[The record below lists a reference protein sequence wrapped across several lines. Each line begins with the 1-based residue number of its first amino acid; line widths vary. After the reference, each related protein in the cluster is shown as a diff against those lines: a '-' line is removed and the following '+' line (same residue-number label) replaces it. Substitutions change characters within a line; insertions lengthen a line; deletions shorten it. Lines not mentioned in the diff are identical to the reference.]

1 MRPALNLRPI
11 APLKLPRKLLVKL
24 AFSNAG
30 RSALIVA
37 ALLIAA
43 PIAGAQVQ
51 NGPTDSVSQ
60 TEFAGRFFD
69 AVLAAR
75 WHDAADMLD
84 VPALESIRRRIANH
98 ARIYR
103 ATKPVTAQ
111 QLMRGSSD
119 MPRAVA
125 VYRAREI
132 NDNVR
137 AQAHV
142 TDALGV
148 SGPDSLLALSVHV
161 FGERWLEVQD
171 ERWMLREGARR
182 CGHGETNAGPLES
195 YRVLGSVLRDSV
207 AYVLYDPGASR
218 APAVDPQ
225 VPRSP
230 RVMVL
235 RRRGDTWSIIPREG
249 LIGMGDLVNACG

>member
-1 MRPALNLRPI
+1 M
-11 APLKLPRKLLVKL
+11 KL
-24 AFSNAG
+24 ACSNAG
-30 RSALIVA
+30 RSALMFA
-37 ALLIAA
+37 AALIAA
-43 PIAGAQVQ
+43 PVAGAQVSH
-51 NGPTDSVSQ
+51 GPTDAPPDTVIA
-60 TEFAGRFFD
+60 TEFFE

-75 WHDAADMLD
+75 WGDAAAMLD
-84 VPALESIRRRIANH
+84 VRALEGIRRRIAEH

-125 VYRAREI
+125 VYRAKEI
-132 NDNVR
+132 NENVR
-137 AQAHV
+137 LQAHV
-142 TDALGV
+142 TDVLGV
-148 SGPDSLLALSVHV
+148 SDPDSLMALSIQV
-161 FGERWLEVQD
+161 FGQRWLEVQD
-171 ERWMLREGARR
+171 ERWMLHESARH
-182 CGHGETNAGPLES
+182 CGHGETNPGPLGP

-207 AYVLYDPGASR
+207 AYVLYDPGTSR
-218 APAVDPQ
+218 VPAVDPQ

-249 LIGMGDLVNACG
+249 LIGLGDMVNACG